1 MFDETRLQTCRR
13 AVEKLVL
20 EKTGVDISMELQ
32 FVSQLEKTLH
42 KLEKLV
48 NEGCGTVQVQEIISG
63 LTSALLTGY
72 ITRLAKTTHLQSE
85 AEKMDESSEGQP
97 GEIQPVVS
105 RLKLFIGRC
114 KQAKQEVEELLKSI
128 EKMINERMDSFGSF
142 SERDLKQIRNKKL
155 DLDAAM
161 KIWGNLISKTESV
174 LSEFDRDIKA
184 YQERESRRAK
194 WTLTCVLAVVGLSGG
209 AAAVGFG
216 LGGILGV
223 GIGLKASAAGASIG
237 GGVTVSGA
245 CASVLGLKLK
255 QKYCYWKEEQKVY
268 QKYQEFKKEIDE
280 IKHDYDK
287 MSYKREILLEKIY
300 LQSS

>member
-1 MFDETRLQTCRR
+1 MFDETRLQTCIR

-72 ITRLAKTTHLQSE
+72 ITRLAETTHLQSE

-128 EKMINERMDSFGSF
+128 EKMVRF
-142 SERDLKQIRNKKL
+142 
-155 DLDAAM
+155 
-161 KIWGNLISKTESV
+161 
-174 LSEFDRDIKA
+174 
-184 YQERESRRAK
+184 
-194 WTLTCVLAVVGLSGG
+194 
-209 AAAVGFG
+209 
-216 LGGILGV
+216 
-223 GIGLKASAAGASIG
+223 
-237 GGVTVSGA
+237 
-245 CASVLGLKLK
+245 
-255 QKYCYWKEEQKVY
+255 
-268 QKYQEFKKEIDE
+268 
-280 IKHDYDK
+280 
-287 MSYKREILLEKIY
+287 
-300 LQSS
+300 